1 MHLVAPVGQDAELVR
16 GLHDLQGSERERT
29 QRLEQCDRI
38 GIAAFALGGARTQQ
52 DQFGIVRQGLGHAT
66 GERIGT
72 GGIADAFE
80 QQRHARQRHGIVR
93 PALREALPH
102 RERGGFIPELSEQFA
117 ERGFDRNRLRV
128 TLQEFTVE
136 LQRFVFARRG
146 NQAAAEQL
154 HRTHLI
160 GFQRESRAVVF
171 DRLVETALMTR
182 DVAEAEA
189 RDALEAGRLAEHGEG
204 GLRLLDL
211 AVFEQHLAEQ
221 ITRTVQFGR
230 QRQRVARRL
239 LAERTIAAQD
249 QGAGQRELHAG
260 VLRREF
266 GRAAQIG
273 QRLVDFAAIEQ
284 QAAEAGD
291 RVRVVLVGA
300 QRGAEQGFRLG
311 QIVVDDGNA
320 REQRMRAGLVG
331 IAPDRVRDQRKIAAL
346 VVRDGVA
353 QFVNIELVLDLAL
366 FRSPGFTATTLV
378 AMIMF
383 LGMIGFF
390 FVLSL
395 YFGMVQRLDTLG
407 TAWRLL
413 VISGAALIV
422 SGIAGRVMH
431 RLSPRLMITT
441 GLLMVSAAM
450 LTLLGADAGTSFG
463 SLSWRLLLLGL
474 GMGLVTTPMTATAV
488 ASVPHPL
495 AGMAAAG
502 NNAFRQ
508 VGGAL
513 GPAVL
518 GALLTSRAVSSL
530 PGRLA
535 EAGVDGALADQ
546 VTAATREAG
555 LGAVGSMALGPRAGQ
570 VWGAVGDAFLDGM
583 RLCLIVSA
591 GLTFLAAV
599 LAFALLPAAGRKR
612 SVKVAGEPAA
622 RVPGGTER
630 HGVGSGTPA

>member
-1 MHLVAPVGQDAELVR
+1 MSQSPPSAVPHRGATIVMACLGVFVAYLPVTSVSVSLTAIQQALSTTTSELAWVSDAFVLPM
-16 GLHDLQGSERERT
+16 
-29 QRLEQCDRI
+29 
-38 GIAAFALGGARTQQ
+38 AAFILTAGVFGDVHGRRKVFVAGLLLSAAGAATSLTAHSIGQLWTGQALS
-52 DQFGIVRQGLGHAT
+52 GLGAAALLPTTLALISHAVP
-66 GERIGT
+66 
-72 GGIADAFE
+72 D
-80 QQRHARQRHGIVR
+80 
-93 PALREALPH
+93 H
-102 RERGGFIPELSEQFA
+102 RERGKFIGIWAMCLLGSLAVGGVLAGTILSHADWRWIFLVPLPVA
-117 ERGFDRNRLRV
+117 LVAVVISLRA
-128 TLQEFTVE
+128 LP
-136 LQRFVFARRG
+136 
-146 NQAAAEQL
+146 
-154 HRTHLI
+154 
-160 GFQRESRAVVF
+160 ESRAP
-171 DRLVETALMTR
+171 R
-182 DVAEAEA
+182 
-189 RDALEAGRLAEHGEG
+189 AGRLDWPGQITAALAIIALVYGVIEG
-204 GLRLLDL
+204 GAGSFGDTQVVVALAVAVVSGVLFVMTERRSAHPMLDL
-211 AVFEQHLAEQ
+211 
-221 ITRTVQFGR
+221 T
-230 QRQRVARRL
+230 
-239 LAERTIAAQD
+239 
-249 QGAGQRELHAG
+249 
-260 VLRREF
+260 
-266 GRAAQIG
+266 
-273 QRLVDFAAIEQ
+273 
-284 QAAEAGD
+284 
-291 RVRVVLVGA
+291 
-300 QRGAEQGFRLG
+300 
-311 QIVVDDGNA
+311 
-320 REQRMRAGLVG
+320 
-331 IAPDRVRDQRKIAAL
+331 
-346 VVRDGVA
+346 
-353 QFVNIELVLDLAL
+353 L

-413 VISGAALIV
+413 VITGAALIV

-441 GLLMVSAAM
+441 GLLMVTAAL

-530 PGRLA
+530 PGHLSD
-535 EAGVDGALADQ
+535 AGVDGALADQ
-546 VTAATREAG
+546 VTAATRDGG
-555 LGAVGSMALGPRAGQ
+555 LGAVGSMALGPGAGQ
-570 VWGAVGDAFLDGM
+570 VWGAVGDAFLEGM

-599 LAFALLPAAGRKR
+599 LAFVLLHPRLGRER
-612 SVKVAGEPAA
+612 TVSVAGDSAT

-630 HGVGSGTPA
+630 RAVETGTPA

>member
-1 MHLVAPVGQDAELVR
+1 MSQSPPSAVPRRGATIVLACLGVFVAYLPVTSVSVSLTAIQSALSTTTSQLAWVSDAFVLPM
-16 GLHDLQGSERERT
+16 
-29 QRLEQCDRI
+29 
-38 GIAAFALGGARTQQ
+38 AAFILTAGVFGDVHGRRKVFVAGLLLSAGGAATSLTAHSIGQLWTGQ
-52 DQFGIVRQGLGHAT
+52 ALSGLGAAALLPTTLALISHAVP
-66 GERIGT
+66 
-72 GGIADAFE
+72 D
-80 QQRHARQRHGIVR
+80 
-93 PALREALPH
+93 H
-102 RERGGFIPELSEQFA
+102 RERGKFIGVWAMCLLSA
-117 ERGFDRNRLRV
+117 LAVGGVLAGTIV
-128 TLQEFTVE
+128 
-136 LQRFVFARRG
+136 G
-146 NQAAAEQL
+146 QAGWRWIFLVPLPVALVAVIVSVRAL
-154 HRTHLI
+154 P
-160 GFQRESRAVVF
+160 ESRAP
-171 DRLVETALMTR
+171 R
-182 DVAEAEA
+182 
-189 RDALEAGRLAEHGEG
+189 AGRLDWPGQITAALAITALVYGVIEG
-204 GLRLLDL
+204 GAGSFGDTQVVVAL
-211 AVFEQHLAEQ
+211 AVA
-221 ITRTVQFGR
+221 V
-230 QRQRVARRL
+230 VS
-239 LAERTIAAQD
+239 
-249 QGAGQRELHAG
+249 G
-260 VLRREF
+260 VLFVVTERRS
-266 GRAAQIG
+266 AHP
-273 QRLVDFAAIEQ
+273 
-284 QAAEAGD
+284 
-291 RVRVVLVGA
+291 
-300 QRGAEQGFRLG
+300 
-311 QIVVDDGNA
+311 
-320 REQRMRAGLVG
+320 M
-331 IAPDRVRDQRKIAAL
+331 
-346 VVRDGVA
+346 
-353 QFVNIELVLDLAL
+353 LDLAL

-630 HGVGSGTPA
+630 RGVGSGTPA